1 MLKILL
7 IRTDRL
13 GDVLLTTPIIET
25 IRHHYPQAHIAFMTT
40 PLAQPVVHGNPYLN
54 EVIVYDRKKKH
65 KSIFKTLLFAVL
77 LRKKRFDAAVVFN
90 PNNRANWMIF
100 LAAIPKRI
108 GYSRKTP
115 YLLTIRLKDEKYKGE
130 KSEAF
135 YNEDFLPF
143 LGITPPQTREPRN
156 IFAAVSERDEKKIA
170 SFLKIRQIDKK
181 FVVFNVSASC
191 PSKIWPAKNFATLAN
206 LIYEKLNLD
215 IILIGRQIDCERV
228 KELSGIPLT
237 IAAESFNLN
246 ELTAL
251 FKKAFLHITN
261 DTGPVHLASFVNT
274 PAIIIFGRSLAGL
287 GPKRWAPLKGNN
299 TILQK
304 DIGCHPCLAHY
315 CKIDFDCLKAT
326 KVEEVFHATQK
337 YQKNPAG

>member
-1 MLKILL
+1 MLSRILL

-25 IRHHYPQAHIAFMTT
+25 IRHHYPQAHIAFMAT
-40 PLAQPVVHGNPYLN
+40 PFTQAIVQGNPHLN
-54 EVIVYDRKKKH
+54 EVIVYDRKKNH
-65 KSIFKTLLFAVL
+65 KSVFKTLLFAVL
-77 LRKKRFDAAVVFN
+77 LRKKRFDAAIVFN

-100 LAAIPKRI
+100 LAGIPKRI

-115 YLLTIRLKDEKYKGE
+115 YLLTDCLKDEKYKGE

-143 LGITPPQTREPRN
+143 IGITPPHSRN
-156 IFAAVSERDEKKIA
+156 IFCAVSERDGEKIA
-170 SFLKIRQIDKK
+170 SFLKIHQIDKK

-191 PSKIWPAKNFATLAN
+191 PSKIWPAENFSLLAK

-215 IILIGRQIDCERV
+215 IVLIGREWDCERV
-228 KELSGIPLT
+228 KGLAGIPLT
-237 IAAESFNLN
+237 IAAESLNLG

-274 PAIIIFGRSLAGL
+274 PAIVIFGRTLIGL

-315 CKIDFDCLKAT
+315 CKIDFDCLKST

-337 YQKNPAG
+337 YQKNLTG

>member
-1 MLKILL
+1 MLRILL
-7 IRTDRL
+7 IRIDRL

-40 PLAQPVVHGNPYLN
+40 PFTQAVVQGNPYLN
-54 EVIVYDRKKKH
+54 EVIVYDRRKTH
-65 KSIFKTLLFAVL
+65 KSVFKTLRFAFT
-77 LRKKRFDAAVVFN
+77 LRKKRFDAAIVFN
-90 PNNRANWMIF
+90 PNNRANWLIF
-100 LAAIPKRI
+100 LAGIPKRI

-115 YLLTIRLKDEKYKGE
+115 YLLTDCLKDEKDKEE

-143 LGITPPQTREPRN
+143 IGIAPPQSRN
-156 IFAAVSERDEKKIA
+156 IFCAVSEKDEKKIA
-170 SFLKIRQIDKK
+170 CFLKIHEIHKK

-191 PSKIWPAKNFATLAN
+191 PSKIWPAENFSLLAN

-215 IILIGRQIDCERV
+215 IVLIGRQIDCERV
-228 KELSGIPLT
+228 KELAGIPLT
-237 IAAESFNLN
+237 MAAESFNLN

-274 PAIIIFGRSLAGL
+274 PAIVIFGRTLIGL

-315 CKIDFDCLKAT
+315 CKIDFDCLKST
-326 KVEEVFHATQK
+326 KVEEVFHAAKK